1 HQHRRTPSSEQ
12 ASAAGAPS
20 KPAASTPRI
29 VSVGGLRGEQA
40 APVAPRHAAEQE
52 RPEGEAGRRR
62 FGGRALAVVALVAG
76 LVGGLVGGVCV
87 AWLAPDDSG
96 SAVVGSGMVVGTD
109 APAGSAGSVADA
121 AARALPSV
129 VTIKVRG
136 QQGSTGSGVI
146 VRPDGY
152 ILTNAHVIAPAAN
165 GAGEIVVIRYQDV
178 TEIPAQLVGQ
188 DPKTDLAVIRIN
200 VDGQLP
206 AATLGRSSSLRVG
219 TPVIAIGAP
228 LDLQGSVSTGIV
240 SALDRS
246 QSEPTGGGGS
256 SQLSAAIQTDAAIN
270 PGSSGGALVDGNGQV
285 VGINTAIASVP
296 GAPAGDDGQTGSIGV
311 GFAIPIDYARSIA
324 DEIIQTGHATH
335 PYLGISA
342 ATVTQTD
349 AAATGRVPGALVR
362 ELDPSGPAAAAG
374 LRVGDVVTKI
384 DDVVVSGANELLETA
399 RRHHVGDRVTV
410 RYQRAGRDATAQV
423 TLTEQK
429 N

>member
-1 HQHRRTPSSEQ
+1 M
-12 ASAAGAPS
+12 
-20 KPAASTPRI
+20 
-29 VSVGGLRGEQA
+29 
-40 APVAPRHAAEQE
+40 PRHPAEQE
-52 RPEGEAGRRR
+52 RPDGEAGRRR

-76 LVGGLVGGVCV
+76 VVGGVVGGVCV
-87 AWLAPDDSG
+87 AWLAPDDAG
-96 SAVVGSGMVVGTD
+96 SDGGPVTAGTGMVVGTD
-109 APAGSAGSVADA
+109 APAAGAPGSVADA

-129 VTIKVRG
+129 VTVEVRG

-146 VRPDGY
+146 IRPDGY
-152 ILTNAHVIAPAAN
+152 ILTNVHVIAAAAN
-165 GAGEIVVIRYQDV
+165 GGGEIVVTRYQDV
-178 TEIPAQLVGQ
+178 TQIPAQLVGQ
-188 DPKTDLAVIRIN
+188 DPKTDLAVLRI
-200 VDGQLP
+200 DAGGQLP

-228 LDLQGSVSTGIV
+228 LGLSGSVSTGIV

-246 QSEPTGGGGS
+246 PSEPSTAGGGS
-256 SQLSAAIQTDAAIN
+256 ALLTGAIQTDAAIN

-285 VGINTAIASVP
+285 VGINTAIGSVP
-296 GAPAGDDGQTGSIGV
+296 GAPAGDEGQTGNIGV

-342 ATVTQTD
+342 TTVTQTD
-349 AAATGRVPGALVR
+349 AAATGRAPGALIRDV
-362 ELDPSGPAAAAG
+362 DPSGPAAAAG
-374 LRVGDVVTKI
+374 LRVGDVVTRI
-384 DDVVVSGANELLETA
+384 DDAAVSGANQLLETA

-410 RYQRAGRDATAQV
+410 QYQRAGRDATAQV